1 MITLSIQIQDYLYYC
16 ENQKNLD
23 SHTLKAYRIDLRQF
37 DEFIVANNS
46 SLDKACLSGYIS
58 DMHLRFKPKS
68 VKRKIASLKAFFSY
82 LLESEFIEQNPFAQM
97 KISYREPFTLPKT
110 VPFSTL
116 EQLLSELYS
125 EVNEDELTQEKHR
138 ALLCDVAVLELLFAT
153 GIRVSELCSIQPSDV
168 DMLNGAICIMGK
180 GSRERMIQIEN
191 KEVIKALKKYQSCH
205 KKQIS
210 KSGYFFVNQRGN
222 RLSEQSVRSMLSRAS
237 KQAAI
242 KQHITPHMIRH
253 SFATLLLEED
263 VDIRFIQRLLGHSS
277 ITTTQIYT
285 HVAAAKQKEILSTKH
300 PRNKLTF
307 TC

>member
-1 MITLSIQIQDYLYYC
+1 MVALSIQIQDYLRYC

-37 DEFIVANNS
+37 DEFFLANYS
-46 SLDKACLSGYIS
+46 SLDKACFCGYIS
-58 DMHLRFKPKS
+58 NLHQKYKPKS

-82 LLESEFIEQNPFAQM
+82 LLDSELIEQNPFALI

-116 EQLLSELYS
+116 EQLLRELYS
-125 EVNEDELTQEKHR
+125 EVNEDELSQEKHR

-153 GIRVSELCSIQPSDV
+153 GIRVSELCSIRPSDV
-168 DMLNGAICIMGK
+168 DMLNGSICILGK

-191 KEVIKALKKYQSCH
+191 KEVIKTLKKYQSCH

-237 KQAAI
+237 KQAEI

-263 VDIRFIQRLLGHSS
+263 VDVRYIQRLLGHSS